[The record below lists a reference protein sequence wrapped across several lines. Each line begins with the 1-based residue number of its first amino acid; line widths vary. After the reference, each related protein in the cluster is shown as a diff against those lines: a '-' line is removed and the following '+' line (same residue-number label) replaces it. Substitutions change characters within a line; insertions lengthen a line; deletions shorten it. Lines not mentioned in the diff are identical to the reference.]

1 MHQIKAGNE
10 AVLTLL
16 SADDSKIPSSI
27 KSISPIPVLPGIFD
41 LTADVIIPKGFIPP
55 APGSACTLECVTY
68 HREDAITIP
77 ANVIHSETN
86 DPDSKFVYIQNN
98 KGKIQKKRIEL
109 GKKSGDSFEILSGVR
124 MGMKVLK
131 NKP

>member
-1 MHQIKAGNE
+1 M
-10 AVLTLL
+10 LTLL

-41 LTADVIIPKGFIPP
+41 LTADIIMPKGFIPP
-55 APGSACTLECVTY
+55 APGSACSLECVTY
-68 HREDAITIP
+68 YREDAITIP

-86 DPDSKFVYIQNN
+86 DPDSKFVYILNN
-98 KGKIQKKRIEL
+98 KGKTQKKMIEL
-109 GKKSGDSFEILSGVR
+109 GKKSGDMFEILSGIR